1 MENLRHF
8 FGLKKDPFSQN
19 VAVRDLYPLPA
30 LAPLKQRVSFAVQQ
44 KALTVITGDVG
55 AGKSTSLRYM
65 AHQFQTSEYQII
77 SLIGGQYSLME
88 LYRQIL
94 LSFGIE
100 FSSYQITFMIKMIRE
115 KIQEIASRNVT
126 PIMIIDEAHLF
137 KHNVFSQLHTLLQFE
152 YDSKPVMPV
161 VLCGQDGLMDHLM
174 TSAARPLASRVL
186 GKNHLESIKRE
197 VMEEYLNH
205 HLALAGLKKPI
216 FAENAVYAIHQKS
229 GGILR
234 RANSLAKAAMLVAAM
249 ERKDFVSAE
258 HVRVAATELI
268 L

>member
-30 LAPLKQRVSFAVQQ
+30 LDPLKQRVSFAVQQ

-161 VLCGQDGLMDHLM
+161 ILCGQDRLMDHLM
-174 TSAARPLASRVL
+174 TSVARPLASRVL
-186 GKNHLESIKRE
+186 G
-197 VMEEYLNH
+197 NH

-234 RANSLAKAAMLVAAM
+234 RANSLAKAAMLAAAM